1 MTLPTEPWPTDEGCN
16 RICLRRGR
24 CIRDPAH
31 PHARS
36 ERGLL
41 AYCSVIKQPPRCIFS
56 VVEPEV

>member
-24 CIRDPAH
+24 CIRDQLTRTRGPNRA
-31 PHARS
+31 ARF
-36 ERGLL
+36 LL
-41 AYCSVIKQPPRCIFS
+41 SHKQPPRCIFS